1 MLIIEDQNGFT
12 YYVGE
17 NAKDNWNLL
26 QTVKKLPNGL
36 NWIWFHLDNFSSAYV
51 ILCSTMKDAP
61 KNAVTRGAELCKEYG
76 KYKNIARVSVIYT
89 EVKNVKRTEKVG
101 QVTTSKTQKIIV

>member
-12 YYVGE
+12 YYIGE

-26 QTVKKLPNGL
+26 QNVKKELNGL

-51 ILCSTMKDAP
+51 VLCATKKESTKQSII
-61 KNAVTRGAELCKEYG
+61 RGAQLCKEHG
-76 KYKNIARVSVIYT
+76 KYRDVPKISVIYT
-89 EVKNVKRTEKVG
+89 EVKNVKRAEKVG
-101 QVTTSKTQKIIV
+101 QVTTCKTVKIVV